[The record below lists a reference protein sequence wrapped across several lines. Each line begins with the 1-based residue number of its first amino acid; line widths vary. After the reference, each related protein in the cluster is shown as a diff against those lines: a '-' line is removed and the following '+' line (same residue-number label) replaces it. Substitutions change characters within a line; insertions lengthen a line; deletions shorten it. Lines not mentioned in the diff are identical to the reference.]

1 MSSQRYSME
10 YQNVSRPAAQLLYV
24 TCATSDQD
32 WHSMEHSHYFSELF
46 FVTKGTGYFQ
56 IEGEKISVG
65 KNDMILINPNIP
77 HTELGNRANPWEYIA
92 LGIEGVQFCSLDT
105 SSVYDYSI
113 HKIQGEH
120 KEIFTYL
127 DFLTKE
133 AKEKK
138 SSYQSVC
145 QNLMELL
152 LLCVARAARQDFLSA
167 PRQKTSRECRLVEQ
181 YINDHYA
188 QDITLETLSSL
199 VHINKYYL
207 VHAFKSYKGIS
218 PINYLLQKRV
228 EEARHLLDTTNY
240 PVTKIAQIAGFS
252 SQSYFSQAFKRMT
265 GISPN
270 AYRKLQKTEE
280 N

>member
-1 MSSQRYSME
+1 M
-10 YQNVSRPAAQLLYV
+10 
-24 TCATSDQD
+24 
-32 WHSMEHSHYFSELF
+32 
-46 FVTKGTGYFQ
+46 
-56 IEGEKISVG
+56 
-65 KNDMILINPNIP
+65 
-77 HTELGNRANPWEYIA
+77 
-92 LGIEGVQFCSLDT
+92 
-105 SSVYDYSI
+105 
-113 HKIQGEH
+113 
-120 KEIFTYL
+120 
-127 DFLTKE
+127 
-133 AKEKK
+133 
-138 SSYQSVC
+138 
-145 QNLMELL
+145 
-152 LLCVARAARQDFLSA
+152 
-167 PRQKTSRECRLVEQ
+167 EQ